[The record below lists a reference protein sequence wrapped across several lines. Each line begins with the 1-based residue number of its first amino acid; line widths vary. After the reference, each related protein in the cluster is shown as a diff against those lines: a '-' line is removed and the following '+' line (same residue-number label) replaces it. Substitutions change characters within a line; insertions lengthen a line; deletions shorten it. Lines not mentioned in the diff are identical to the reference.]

1 MNRFDILGIRC
12 RVVRQALAALVLLSV
27 VCAGHAAE
35 TVTLNFKDTDLTAV
49 IGAVSEMTGENFI
62 VDPRVKGKVT
72 VISSQPMDAD
82 EVYQVFLSVLKVHGF
97 SAIPSDNV
105 IKIVPAVNA
114 KQEEVPLV
122 SDRSPGRGDQV
133 VTRVIMIENVD
144 AAQLVPILRP
154 LVPQPGH
161 LAAYPANLRPPP
173 HQRIYSHSYF

>member
-1 MNRFDILGIRC
+1 MLL
-12 RVVRQALAALVLLSV
+12 VVACAA
-27 VCAGHAAE
+27 HAADK
-35 TVTLNFKDTDLTAV
+35 VTLNFKDTDLTAV

-72 VISSQPMDAD
+72 VISSQPMNAD

-122 SDRSPGRGDQV
+122 TDRSP
-133 VTRVIMIENVD
+133 
-144 AAQLVPILRP
+144 
-154 LVPQPGH
+154 
-161 LAAYPANLRPPP
+161 
-173 HQRIYSHSYF
+173 